1 MTILRIKRRAF
12 IAGLGGA
19 AAWPVVARGQQADR
33 VGRVGVLMGLRE
45 NDPVAQVRLT
55 AFRKALQDQGWMEGR
70 NVRFEVR
77 WSGGEIDRV
86 HAAAAELVQLAPDVI
101 LANGTP
107 AIAALKQATSS
118 IPIVFVIVNDPVA
131 QGFISSVAHPGG
143 NITGFSLIDYSVIG
157 KALEL
162 LKQMAPSVARV
173 GFMFNPNSYP
183 YYEIYLRSLPQQQRA
198 LGLDLTAA
206 RVHSDAEIEE
216 AISMM
221 SYAPNQTDIFRRS
234 ASYVDRILRGA
245 NPGDLPAQ
253 APTKFEFVLN
263 LKTAKV
269 LGLDITPQLL
279 ARADEVIE

>member
-1 MTILRIKRRAF
+1 
-12 IAGLGGA
+12 
-19 AAWPVVARGQQADR
+19 
-33 VGRVGVLMGLRE
+33 
-45 NDPVAQVRLT
+45 
-55 AFRKALQDQGWMEGR
+55 MEGR

-216 AISMM
+216 AISKLAGEPGGGLIAPPEPYTFVHRGLIIRLAAQHRLPAVYGIRDYVTEGGLM

-234 ASYVDRILRGA
+234 TSYVDRILRGA